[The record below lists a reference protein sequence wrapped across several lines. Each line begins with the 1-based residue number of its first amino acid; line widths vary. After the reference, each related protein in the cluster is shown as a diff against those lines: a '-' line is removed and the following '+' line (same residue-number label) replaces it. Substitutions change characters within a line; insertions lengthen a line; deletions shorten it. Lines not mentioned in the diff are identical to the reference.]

1 MTRLVLTTMLLA
13 GCGFAP
19 VEEFVEPTREVA
31 PVVQL
36 PQPLEEL
43 RTVLRDETT
52 PIDLVLNEH
61 TVFCS
66 AIGYGASFLKVSVP
80 QLDALAHFDHRV
92 EEAGLPC
99 AAVGAC
105 DEALGP
111 DTLLQGAPG
120 VERVQLRVVLTE
132 VLRLDFAARACTRQ
146 LLEDVEATV
155 RGVTLRH
162 HEEDRPSPMAFE
174 LCALAVRLAGE
185 ARE

>member
-1 MTRLVLTTMLLA
+1 MTRLVLTTMLVA
-13 GCGFAP
+13 GCGLSPTEELVPLAQEAAP
-19 VEEFVEPTREVA
+19 VRAAPLPRDEV
-31 PVVQL
+31 
-36 PQPLEEL
+36 
-43 RTVLRDETT
+43 RTVLRDVTT
-52 PIDLVLNEH
+52 PIALELTEQ

-111 DTLLQGAPG
+111 DTVLQGAPG
-120 VERVQLRVVLTE
+120 FEPVDLRVVLTE
-132 VLRLDFAARACTRQ
+132 VLRLDVAARTCTRQ
-146 LLEDVEATV
+146 LLEDVSTTV
-155 RGVTLRH
+155 RGVPLRH

-174 LCALAVRLAGE
+174 LCALAARLADQAQE
-185 ARE
+185 